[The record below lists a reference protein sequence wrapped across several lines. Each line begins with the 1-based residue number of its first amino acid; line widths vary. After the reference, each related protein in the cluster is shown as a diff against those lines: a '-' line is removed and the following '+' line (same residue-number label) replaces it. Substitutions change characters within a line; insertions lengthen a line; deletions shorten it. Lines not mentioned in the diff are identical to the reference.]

1 MFWPLLL
8 LAAAIAAA
16 LYTRQRR
23 PLYAF
28 SKAYPFGLPNYPL
41 IGQSY
46 IFRGTDEDRMNAFI
60 KMGDVSLKNGGIT
73 TVWLG
78 TKPYATISDP
88 ELLEVVAKACLD
100 KDTTTMKYL
109 RSVLGNGLIFAPIKI
124 WRPRRKI
131 MAPTF
136 NMKNLQEFVTVFD
149 KQSSIMVQQLRAHA
163 GGGDFSFWE
172 FITAYT
178 FDAICETVLGIELN
192 AQKQRHHLFITA
204 FDVIIQILAK
214 RMLSPWLYWDW
225 VFRLTSNY
233 KPFITQRKIAYDF
246 FDKVIRDRRKEL
258 AEQGADE
265 DLKDRKKTFLDMMIV
280 SSGGARGYTD
290 IELREEIMSIVS
302 AGTDTSA
309 VGTAFVALMLS
320 RHPRVQDKVYQELK
334 EVFGDS
340 DRPVTWQDLPK
351 LKYMEAVIKETLRLY
366 PPAPVV
372 VRDVHET
379 VVLPNGATLHPGMGL
394 VLHFWATHRNTKYW
408 GDDVEEFRPERFLEG
423 PLKHPAQFAPFSYS
437 LRNCIG
443 GNYAIMS
450 TKTNLSN
457 LLRRY
462 EVLPPLSVPPDQLL
476 APFRVKFDVMMK
488 HCDNFELRIRNRHN
502 GLRKK

>member
-1 MFWPLLL
+1 MLWWLLL
-8 LAAAIAAA
+8 VAAAIAVA
-16 LYTRQRR
+16 LYMRQRR
-23 PLYAF
+23 PLYEF
-28 SKAYPFGLPNYPL
+28 SKAYPIDLASYPL

-46 IFRGTDEDRMNAFI
+46 IFWGTDEDRMNALI
-60 KMGDVSLKNGGIT
+60 KMGDESLKNGGIST
-73 TVWLG
+73 MWMG
-78 TKPYATISDP
+78 TKPYASISDP
-88 ELLEVVAKACLD
+88 ELLEVVAKACLE
-100 KDTTTMKYL
+100 KDATTMKYL
-109 RSVLGNGLIFAPIKI
+109 RLVLGNGLIFAPTKI
-124 WRPRRKI
+124 WRPRRKV

-149 KQSSIMVQQLRAHA
+149 KQSSIMVAQLRAHD

-178 FDAICETVLGIELN
+178 FDAICETVLGMELN
-192 AQKQRHHLFITA
+192 AQKERHHLFIEA
-204 FDVIIQILAK
+204 FDVLVQILAK

-225 VFRLTSNY
+225 VFRLTPHY
-233 KPFITQRKIAYDF
+233 KPFITQRKIGFDF
-246 FDKVIRDRRKEL
+246 FDKVILDRRKEL
-258 AEQGADE
+258 AERGADD
-265 DLKDRKKTFLDMMIV
+265 DLKDRKSFLDMMIV
-280 SSGGARGYTD
+280 ASGRGRGYTN
-290 IELREEIMSIVS
+290 IELREEIISIVS

-320 RHPRVQDKVYQELK
+320 RHPRVQDKVYEELK
-334 EVFGDS
+334 EVFGGS
-340 DRPVTWQDLPK
+340 DRPVTWQDLPR
-351 LKYMEAVIKETLRLY
+351 LRYMEAVIKETLRLY

-379 VVLPNGATLHPGMGL
+379 VVLPNGATLRPGMGL

-423 PLKHPAQFAPFSYS
+423 PLKHPAQFAAFSYS

-488 HCDNFELRIRNRHN
+488 HCDNFELRIRSRHN
-502 GLRKK
+502 GRGKK